1 MQASK
6 VTATD
11 LNEAQKLQQAIAEIG
26 VHVEEG
32 PFYTGKVQKT
42 PEPSESS
49 INLLEARY
57 DLNKEGYKGRRPI
70 PLREYLQTRFKK
82 L

>member
-32 PFYTGKVQKT
+32 PFYTG
-42 PEPSESS
+42 
-49 INLLEARY
+49 
-57 DLNKEGYKGRRPI
+57 
-70 PLREYLQTRFKK
+70 
-82 L
+82 